1 MKGLLDTS
9 VLIGSEVAGL
19 PDEAAISTASLAELH
34 FGVHLARTDQARRL
48 RLRRLAEIEAHYS
61 AHPIDAEV
69 ARAFGEL
76 ASLTVAAG
84 RKART
89 RTMDLLIAATARSLG
104 VPLYT
109 KNPKDFQPLADVVDV
124 RPV

>member
-9 VLIGSEVAGL
+9 VLIATEVTNL
-19 PDEAAISTASLAELH
+19 PDEATISTASLAELH
-34 FGVHLARTDQARRL
+34 FGVHLARSDQARRL
-48 RLRRLAEIEAHYS
+48 RLRRLGEIEARFS
-61 AHPIDAEV
+61 AHPVDAAV

-76 ASLTVAAG
+76 ASLTVASG

-109 KNPKDFQPLADVVDV
+109 RNPKDFQPLADVVDV
-124 RPV
+124 RTS